1 MFLLFHILY
10 FFDYLW
16 YNKCKKSLFFV
27 ATQEVRK
34 ECMRMNEAAAE
45 ARRAYRREWAR
56 KNPDKIRA
64 QQERYWAK
72 KAAKAEQAERAE
84 QAAAPTK
91 AE

>member
-1 MFLLFHILY
+1 M
-10 FFDYLW
+10 
-16 YNKCKKSLFFV
+16 CKKPLQFIT
-27 ATQEVRK
+27 TQEVRK
-34 ECMRMNEAAAE
+34 ECLLMNEAAAE

-72 KAAKAEQAERAE
+72 RAAKTEQAEGAEQAT
-84 QAAAPTK
+84 APTK

>member
-10 FFDYLW
+10 FFDNLW
-16 YNKCKKSLFFV
+16 YNKCKKSLQI
-27 ATQEVRK
+27 ANTQEVRK
-34 ECMRMNEAAAE
+34 ECLLMNEAAAE

-72 KAAKAEQAERAE
+72 RAAKAEQAESAE